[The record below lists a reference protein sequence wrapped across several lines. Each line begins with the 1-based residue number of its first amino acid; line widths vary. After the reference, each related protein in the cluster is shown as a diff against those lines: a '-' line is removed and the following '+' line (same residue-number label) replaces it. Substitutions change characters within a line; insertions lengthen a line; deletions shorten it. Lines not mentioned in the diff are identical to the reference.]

1 MAEPGPPP
9 QKTCEHCGDPIP
21 CTLVE
26 LRDGKFLHAP
36 LGCSCEGAQAAREAF
51 ELARRRRERD
61 DVVADRIQNAGL
73 HEGKWARM
81 TLDTWDPARNAPHAE
96 RALSAVLAYVAE
108 MELAGS
114 NWLFLSG
121 PYGVGKTHLALGTL
135 RRLAEER
142 LVSVRVAV
150 WPEHCSA
157 VKSTYN
163 RHSVLS
169 EEVLCGRLRKASVLL
184 IDDVD
189 KQRPTEWARDK
200 LYELVDCRYRL
211 EKPTIF
217 TANHSLGD
225 LVKLWGEIDGGSGKP
240 ERDKIR
246 DTAAAVLSRIA
257 GQLWGTIEIKGSD
270 QRW

>member
-1 MAEPGPPP
+1 MTGLGPPP
-9 QKTCEHCGDPIP
+9 QKTCEHCGAPFAY
-21 CTLVE
+21 TLVE
-26 LRDGKFLHAP
+26 LRDGKFIHAP

-51 ELARRRRERD
+51 ELARRRQERD
-61 DVVADRIQNAGL
+61 DIVADRIQRAGL
-73 HEGKWARM
+73 DDGKWARM

-96 RALSAVLAYVAE
+96 RALRAVRAYVAE

-142 LVSVRVAV
+142 LVSVRVVV
-150 WPEHCSA
+150 WPAHCSA

-163 RHSVLS
+163 KHAVLS
-169 EEVLCGRLRKASVLL
+169 EEELCNGLRKVSVLL

-189 KQRPTEWARDK
+189 KQRPTEWALDK

-217 TANHSLGD
+217 TANHSLGE
-225 LVKLWGEIDGGSGKP
+225 LVTLWGEIDGGSSKP